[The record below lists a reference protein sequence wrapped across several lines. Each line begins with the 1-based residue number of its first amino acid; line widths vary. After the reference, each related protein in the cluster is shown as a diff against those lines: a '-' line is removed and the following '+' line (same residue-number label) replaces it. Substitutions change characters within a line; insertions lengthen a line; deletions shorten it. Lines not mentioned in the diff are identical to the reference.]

1 MKKINIRVYKESDF
15 DVWNNFVSKAKNST
29 FLFDRNFMEYHKDRF
44 QDFSLMVYDDS
55 ELIAILPANIKDD
68 AVYSHQGLTY
78 GGILITRQLRMTV
91 FFEVF
96 SEILKFLNNNGI
108 TSFHWKEIP
117 YFYNSFPSDE
127 WKYLTFITEAELYRR
142 DLCSVIDLQKDCNFS
157 TLVKR
162 KIKKAEKL
170 SIYYKETELFD
181 EFWNN
186 ILEPELLKNHQT
198 SPVHTKDEIKQLKS
212 KFEKNIYLY
221 GVFLEE
227 KLVGGVILFIKRRT
241 VHCQYISIMSE
252 YKKTGALDFL
262 HYKLI
267 TEEFRDYDYFDFGIS
282 NEQNGRKVN
291 KGLLFWK
298 EGFGARGVAQ
308 DFYKVPTKNYL
319 LIEEMYL

>member
-78 GGILITRQLRMTV
+78 GGILITRQLRTTV

-108 TSFHWKEIP
+108 TSFYWKEIP

-142 DLCSVIDLQKDCNFS
+142 DLCSVIDLQKDYCISKSVIRNAKWCDKSDFHYKKCNQW
-157 TLVKR
+157 
-162 KIKKAEKL
+162 EC
-170 SIYYKETELFD
+170 
-181 EFWNN
+181 FWNE
-186 ILEPELLKNHQT
+186 ILTPELSLNHGVL
-198 SPVHTKDEIKQLKS
+198 PVHNLEEILYLKS
-212 KFEKNIYLY
+212 KFDNNIHLY
-221 GVFLEE
+221 GVFSGNEM
-227 KLVGGVILFIKRRT
+227 VGGTVLFINGND
-241 VHCQYISIMSE
+241 VHSQYISVKSE
-252 YKKTGALDFL
+252 YKNKKALDFL

-267 TEEFRDYDYFDFGIS
+267 TKEFRDYDYFDFGIS